1 MFWALFSPT
10 ILKWY
15 EPYDS
20 VLSRTTVFL
29 TEHGIKT
36 VGQRFF
42 QWSAYRWM
50 DSCEVRPDAVI
61 PQQYIMTFALN
72 RDRGLMLVDRV
83 RRVVVP
89 PGLNLEA
96 VCGLLAYEGVKVI
109 RAESSSASGVGV
121 SGRGV
126 E

>member
-15 EPYDS
+15 GPYDS

-36 VGQRFF
+36 VAYRSL

-50 DSCEVRPDAVI
+50 DCCELRPDAAI
-61 PQQYIMTFALN
+61 PQQYTMTFALN
-72 RDRGLMLVDRV
+72 HDRGRMLVDRV
-83 RRVVVP
+83 RKVALP
-89 PGLNLEA
+89 AGLNLEA
-96 VCGLLAYEGVKVI
+96 VCGILACKGVRVV
-109 RAESSSASGVGV
+109 RLG
-121 SGRGV
+121 
-126 E
+126 

>member
-20 VLSRTTVFL
+20 LLSRTTVFL

-36 VGQRFF
+36 VAHRSL

-50 DSCEVRPDAVI
+50 ESCEVRRDAAI
-61 PQQYIMTFALN
+61 PEQHLLMFTLN
-72 RDRGLMLVDRV
+72 RSRGRMRIDLVRQ
-83 RRVVVP
+83 VVVP
-89 PGLNLEA
+89 AGVNLEI
-96 VCGLLAYEGVKVI
+96 VCGVFVHKGVKVI
-109 RAESSSASGVGV
+109 RSDSRPAAGSGAL
-121 SGRGV
+121 S
-126 E
+126 